1 MTTAPIKKIFLAI
14 IFLFGSTCD
23 FLPENGVLGFSNP
36 CLAQTALK
44 FAEGNDFATQVLRD
58 PWDMDHYS
66 DISQYINQSGQMNV
80 LKDIEVE
87 DGLFSARSVDD
98 AHFFPLFPGYYT
110 AMLIGKVGHN
120 YPIVPSKYK
129 TLYIAMKVDSGAPA
143 PWPDMFQIMWFADER
158 LNGPGGIWGYSK
170 FITLYPEA
178 KTAAPN
184 PIWKLFK
191 VDLSAGENFGGG
203 TPWSSNTVW
212 KGLRIDP
219 TMQKQVNF
227 QVDWIRLTD
236 SQPVNLP
243 LPFNGGGANFSIWIV
258 PDGTNREILV
268 QTEISSPFNL
278 DLQGIAPG
286 AYTYLIKNGSTVI
299 KSGSFEINQA
309 PIVNFTRPS
318 PTGSE
323 DYATLAGN
331 PWDMSA
337 GSGVNM
343 ECAAH
348 SFQDGKLNLTTPTAA
363 AQPPQ
368 CDGGGVSDPRLN
380 LNVPSPFNPAEYRYL
395 SFRMYTEGALQNV
408 PLGMMARWIWTVPGS
423 GSNCYLVSQDI
434 PYDVGWQTY
443 TIDLFDAFN
452 GTPEVVVG
460 PCPQYSWKN
469 TPPVIGLRFDP
480 NENILGYPLFQS
492 IDWIKLYKGDRVPRG
507 VPFPVKMVLN
517 KPPEETGLSY
527 FYTTDPKNH
536 PQQQSARVYLSSPS
550 LSSTA
555 QYRVY
560 IPMISSKFDPSDVPP
575 PNSVTYNWD
584 TSLVPPGDY
593 YICVS
598 ATDSHNQSTVCSDVP
613 VQVI

>member
-1 MTTAPIKKIFLAI
+1 MKAATITKFLLAI
-14 IFLFGSTCD
+14 LLLFGFICD
-23 FLPENGVLGFSNP
+23 LIPGNGVLGLTNI
-36 CLAQTALK
+36 CLALADSK
-44 FAEGNDFATQVLRD
+44 FPEGNDFATQILHD
-58 PWDMDHYS
+58 PWNMNHYS
-66 DISQYINQSGQMNV
+66 DISQYINQSGQANI
-80 LKDIEVE
+80 LQDIEVE
-87 DGLFSARSVDD
+87 NGLFSARSVAD
-98 AHFFPLFPGYYT
+98 AHFFPLFPGYNT

-120 YPIVPSKYK
+120 YPIVSSKFK
-129 TLYIAMKVDSGAPA
+129 TLYIAMKVDSGAPV
-143 PWPDMFQIMWFADER
+143 PYQDMFQIMWFADER

-178 KTAAPN
+178 GTATPN

-191 VDLSAGENFGGG
+191 IDLSTAENYGGG
-203 TPWSSNTVW
+203 TPWTGSTVW
-212 KGLRIDP
+212 QGLRIDP
-219 TMQKQVNF
+219 TLQKQVNF

-236 SQPVNLP
+236 SVPVNFP
-243 LPFNGGGANFSIWIV
+243 LTFNGGGANFSIWIV
-258 PDGTNREILV
+258 PDETNREILI
-268 QTEISSPFNL
+268 QTGISSPFNL

-286 AYTYLIKNGSTVI
+286 EYTYLIKNGSTVI

-318 PTGSE
+318 PAGSE
-323 DYATLAGN
+323 DYATLAGT
-331 PWDMSA
+331 PWDMST

-343 ECAAH
+343 DCAAYN
-348 SFQDGKLNLTTPTAA
+348 FQDGKLNLTTPTVA

-395 SFRMYTEGALQNV
+395 SFRMYTEGAWQNV
-408 PLGMMARWIWTVPGS
+408 PQGMMARWIWTVPGS
-423 GSNCYLVSQDI
+423 GNNCYLVSQDI
-434 PYDVGWQTY
+434 PFDVGWQTY

-452 GTPEVVVG
+452 GTPEVVAG

-469 TPPVIGLRFDP
+469 TPTVTGLRFDP

-492 IDWIKLYKGDRVPRG
+492 IDWIKLYKGDHVARG
-507 VPFPVKMVLN
+507 VPFPVKMFLN

-527 FYTTDPKNH
+527 FYTSDPMND
-536 PQQQSARVYLSSPS
+536 PQQQAARVYLSSPP
-550 LSSTA
+550 LSSTGP
-555 QYRVY
+555 YRVY
-560 IPMISSKFDPSDVPP
+560 IPMLTSKFNPTDVPP

-584 TSLVPPGDY
+584 TSQVTPGKY

-598 ATDSHNQSTVCSDVP
+598 VTDSHNPTTVCSDVP